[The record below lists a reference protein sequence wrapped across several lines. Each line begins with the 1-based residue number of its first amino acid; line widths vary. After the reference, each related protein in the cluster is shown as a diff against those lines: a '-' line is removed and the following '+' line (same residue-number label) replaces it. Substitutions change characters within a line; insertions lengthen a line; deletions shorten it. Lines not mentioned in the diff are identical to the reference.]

1 MSTSITYYIDA
12 PSLLAATSIYSTP
25 SLTFLAPDGFY
36 SDGIISREQVGGV
49 LLPPQTCPAC
59 GVSCT
64 ITKDQ
69 ISVFGK
75 GIFTISVEV
84 GSGTGA
90 IPILLT
96 SMSNGVGIIAVMGA
110 VVKNSVYSSFYGYIS
125 SPSGSPTYVGPD
137 GSCPVAGTYPL
148 TVYRY
153 NDITSAWEDSGSSS
167 VASPT
172 AANIQTTP
180 IDPGQCY
187 IIFPKTSATPDIITV
202 SFYAICKDTD
212 FKIAIGC
219 PATLESISGSE
230 FAEGSTAACLLP
242 LTQDYYLFQINGTLG
257 VPDINDVM
265 FTDLNGEFPLGPGYY
280 GVSAGYVQTDANGV
294 VIEVSSC

>member
-59 GVSCT
+59 GVPCSE
-64 ITKDQ
+64 TK
-69 ISVFGK
+69 SNMPVSGK
-75 GIFTISVEV
+75 GVFTISVEV
-84 GSGTGA
+84 DAGTGV

-96 SMSNGVGIIAVMGA
+96 GMTKGVGIIASMGA
-110 VVKNSVYSSFYGYIS
+110 VVKNSVYSTIYGYIS
-125 SPSGSPTYVGPD
+125 SPPGSPTYVGID
-137 GSCPVAGTYPL
+137 GPCPVAGTYPL

-180 IDPGQCY
+180 LDPGQCW
-187 IIFPKTSATPDIITV
+187 IPFPKPSATTDIVII
-202 SFYAICKDTD
+202 SFYAICKDTE
-212 FKIAIGC
+212 FEIAIGC
-219 PATLESISGSE
+219 PESLIPVVSTVV
-230 FAEGSTAACLLP
+230 AESSAEACELAF
-242 LTQDYYLFQINGTLG
+242 TEDYYMFGIVGG
-257 VPDINDVM
+257 VSIQVNDVI
-265 FTDLNGEFPLGPGYY
+265 FTDQNGQFPLAAGYY
-280 GVSAGYVQTDANGV
+280 GIGGEYMQIDANGV

>member
-1 MSTSITYYIDA
+1 MSISITYYIDA
-12 PSLLAATSIYSTP
+12 PSLLAATSVYSTP

-49 LLPPQTCPAC
+49 LLPPQICPAC
-59 GVSCT
+59 SVSCSE
-64 ITKDQ
+64 TK
-69 ISVFGK
+69 SNMPVSGK
-75 GIFTISVEV
+75 GVFTISVEV

-96 SMSNGVGIIAVMGA
+96 GMTKGVGIIASMGA
-110 VVKNSVYSSFYGYIS
+110 VVKNGVYSTVYGYIS
-125 SPSGSPTYVGPD
+125 SPAGSPTYVGID
-137 GSCPVAGTYPL
+137 GPCPIAGTYPL

-180 IDPGQCY
+180 LYPGDCWM
-187 IIFPKTSATPDIITV
+187 IFPKTSGVDDIITV
-202 SFYAICKDTD
+202 SFYAICKDTE
-212 FKIAIGC
+212 FEIAIGC
-219 PATLESISGSE
+219 PETLTSISSTE
-230 FAEGSTAACLLP
+230 AAESSAAACLLP
-242 LTQDYYLFQINGTLG
+242 LTQDYYVWYINGTPGALAL
-257 VPDINDVM
+257 NDVV
-265 FTDLNGEFPLGPGYY
+265 FTDINGEFPLPAGYY
-280 GVSAGYVQTDANGV
+280 GVPGKYFRTDANGV